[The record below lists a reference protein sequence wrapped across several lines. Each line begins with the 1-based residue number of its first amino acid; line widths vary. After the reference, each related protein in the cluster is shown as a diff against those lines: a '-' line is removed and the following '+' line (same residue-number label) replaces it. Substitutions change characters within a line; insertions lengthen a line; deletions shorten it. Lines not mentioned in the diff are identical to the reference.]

1 MDGQWQTGVATAL
14 SSLVAQTAQVDWASM
29 AVGTANLSTLLALA
43 MVPGLGLVVREHG
56 NGGRLQLFA
65 TVDAVAMAAM
75 SPLKTTW
82 MTAVARVCRRNEM

>member
-43 MVPGLGLVVREHG
+43 MVPGLGLVRHG
-56 NGGRLQLFA
+56 GHVSFENNVDDGRGA
-65 TVDAVAMAAM
+65 CV
-75 SPLKTTW
+75 
-82 MTAVARVCRRNEM
+82 